1 MSYILDAL
9 KKAEA
14 ERRGTTPPVT
24 PAPATYY
31 ERTQRDSV
39 WHKPWPWALLSAAV
53 VTVAGATWFA
63 TRSDQAVQVPS
74 PETPQV
80 VAQAPVVPVTP
91 QMPAPAVTQSAP
103 PAAAPPAQIASPA
116 PATTQPAPPSPAP
129 TKAEA
134 AQVPPSAV
142 TPPKA
147 TRESPPE
154 APQARTEKPARKPVE
169 KKPAR
174 EPEAPKKS
182 VPATAPAAS
191 SNAANSDTATAST
204 TPAAPATEPAVG
216 SVRDLPPQIQQQIPA
231 LTIGGYIYSANKAD
245 RSVLINKRL
254 LRDGDEIAPGLTLER
269 MTPSGMILNYKGYR
283 YRSSY

>member
-24 PAPATYY
+24 PAPSTYY
-31 ERTQRDSV
+31 GRVQHGSV

-53 VTVAGATWFA
+53 VTIAGATWFA
-63 TRSDQAVQVPS
+63 TRSDQAVQAPS

-80 VAQAPVVPVTP
+80 VAQAPVTP
-91 QMPAPAVTQSAP
+91 IP
-103 PAAAPPAQIASPA
+103 PQVPA

-129 TKAEA
+129 TKAET
-134 AQVPPSAV
+134 PPAPEA
-142 TPPKA
+142 PPKA
-147 TRESPPE
+147 TRESPSE
-154 APQARTEKPARKPVE
+154 APQARAEKPARKPVE

-174 EPEAPKKS
+174 ESDASKKPA
-182 VPATAPAAS
+182 PATAPAAPADS
-191 SNAANSDTATAST
+191 PAAATNT
-204 TPAAPATEPAVG
+204 TPSAPATEPAVG

-231 LTIGGYIYSANKAD
+231 FTISGYIYSANKAD